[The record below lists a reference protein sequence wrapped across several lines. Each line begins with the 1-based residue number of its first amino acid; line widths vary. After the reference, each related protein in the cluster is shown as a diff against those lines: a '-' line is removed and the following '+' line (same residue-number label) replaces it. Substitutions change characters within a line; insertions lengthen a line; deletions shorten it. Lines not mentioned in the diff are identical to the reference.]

1 MSENEQ
7 GGLSVPKTTP
17 DPEAPPSDLRV
28 DPAELNQP
36 APQGPFDDGE
46 SAADGPGATV
56 PERPGEERR
65 FERTVREAGRLEAEG
80 R

>member
-1 MSENEQ
+1 
-7 GGLSVPKTTP
+7 VPDRTP
-17 DPEAPPSDLRV
+17 DPAGPSPDLRV

-46 SAADGPGATV
+46 SAADGPGATA

-65 FERTVREAGRLEAEG
+65 FERTVREAGRLAAEG